1 MNSTLQKS
9 VTSTFLNRLHL
20 YYIWYNGIGEVMVSY
35 MGFFFSCANYQVQ
48 EETMGLFLALEN
60 LQWANNYHQASF

>member
-1 MNSTLQKS
+1 MVLVRSWY
-9 VTSTFLNRLHL
+9 H
-20 YYIWYNGIGEVMVSY
+20 IWD
-35 MGFFFSCANYQVQ
+35 FFFSCANYQVQ